1 MTGATWRDI
10 SDTLGPRSSG
20 KEDGLPPLLILLT
33 ILTGVVDALAYLR
46 LGHVFVAN
54 MTGKSS
60 FSGSRP
66 AGRAVFRF
74 QGR

>member
-33 ILTGVVDALAYLR
+33 ILTGVVDALPI
-46 LGHVFVAN
+46 
-54 MTGKSS
+54 
-60 FSGSRP
+60 SGSDTFSLRT
-66 AGRAVFRF
+66 
-74 QGR
+74 